1 MACAGHAHI
10 EEKWRWGGF
19 TVDAQPALPAQKP
32 QATASKNPKPLQRR
46 AQERQA
52 PSERRSFERN
62 VRTRIQAVASERSSR
77 ALLLKI
83 NALKLFTLPELR
95 LSF

>member
-10 EEKWRWGGF
+10 EVEVGWFHRGC
-19 TVDAQPALPAQKP
+19 PAGIACAKNTSHSQ
-32 QATASKNPKPLQRR
+32 QESKALTTR

-77 ALLLKI
+77 ALLLKL